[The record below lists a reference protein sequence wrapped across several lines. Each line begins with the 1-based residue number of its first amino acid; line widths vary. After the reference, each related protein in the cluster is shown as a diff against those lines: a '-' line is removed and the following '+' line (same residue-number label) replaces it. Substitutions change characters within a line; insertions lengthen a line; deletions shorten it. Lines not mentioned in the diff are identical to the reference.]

1 MVKEHDQRTNG
12 PSAIGPEGMVTTSSP
27 IRSDPQADPSLQTR
41 MKFQAFVMAGVA
53 LLFLVSTLC
62 IGLIIPIV
70 QRILQ

>member
-12 PSAIGPEGMVTTSSP
+12 PSAFGPDGMVTTFSP
-27 IRSDPQADPSLQTR
+27 TRFDPQADPSLRSR
-41 MKFQAFVMAGVA
+41 MKFQAFAMAGVA

-70 QRILQ
+70 QRILR